1 MCSGTVPV
9 GRRTLTLPNPAR
21 LKQFLRYQKAIREM
35 GCLGEVSCLGRHTV
49 SLYGI
54 DLQHL
59 LGREQDDHLL
69 GREQDDFTL
78 GVQAAEHGVS
88 IATNVL
94 IDTGANGCIFEHT
107 TGD

>member
-21 LKQFLRYQKAIREM
+21 LKQFLRYQKAIRKM

-59 LGREQDDHLL
+59 LGREQDD
-69 GREQDDFTL
+69 FTL

-88 IATNVL
+88 IATIVL